1 MSYHIV
7 LPIVLLANSILT
19 GIAVWSFIDAVI
31 DSRIS
36 SSSSNKKNQE
46 EKEVIKLY

>member
-36 SSSSNKKNQE
+36 SSSSYKKNQE